1 MKTEEQ
7 IREKYNQMLEH
18 TELLKDR
25 VRNPDRHSDVNIN
38 NFHDCIRNENAQH
51 SMNALMEWILDIKK

>member
-7 IREKYNQMLEH
+7 IIKKYEQMLEH

-38 NFHDCIRNENAQH
+38 NFHDYIRDENEQH